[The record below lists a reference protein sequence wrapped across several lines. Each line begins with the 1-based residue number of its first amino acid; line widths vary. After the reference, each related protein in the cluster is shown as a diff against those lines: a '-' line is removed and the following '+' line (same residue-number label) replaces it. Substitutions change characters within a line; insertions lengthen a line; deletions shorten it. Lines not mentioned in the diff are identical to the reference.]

1 MKKKQSK
8 TNAVRI
14 LEKMG
19 IAYELR
25 DYKVDEHDL
34 SAEVRGYQMLI
45 GPEDLKK
52 IVKVKRHKIKNDL
65 SD

>member
-1 MKKKQSK
+1 MKKKLSK

-14 LEKMG
+14 LEKVG

-25 DYKVDEHDL
+25 DYEVDEHDL
-34 SAEVRGYQMLI
+34 SAGVRGYQMLI

-52 IVKVKRHKIKNDL
+52 IVKVKRHKIKKGK
-65 SD
+65 